1 MMVIRRSW
9 LVARVAVLAAL
20 CSLLAA
26 PTVLSA
32 QATASTA
39 QELMEQIKQRMQ
51 GARTYIADMK
61 LKVDIPFLKAPPSE
75 ATLWYKAPNK
85 THIESP
91 GFAMIPKQGAD
102 LSAATL
108 LAAPYTAFDSGLE
121 SFHGTM
127 MRKIRVI
134 PLEDDAEIAVATIWV
149 DTTQMVP
156 RKVVSTAKRGGTF
169 TAELVYAN
177 DEARQYCLP
186 SYIKLFFD
194 IGEFKLPKT
203 MTGDFDE
210 EEDGDRKAETGDQR
224 ATDNNKAIVQIWYK
238 NYRINVP
245 IKDSVFT
252 GSE

>member
-1 MMVIRRSW
+1 MD
-9 LVARVAVLAAL
+9 
-20 CSLLAA
+20 
-26 PTVLSA
+26 
-32 QATASTA
+32 
-39 QELMEQIKQRMQ
+39 QIKQRMQ

-121 SFHGTM
+121 SFHGTV

-134 PLEDDAEIAVATIWV
+134 PLDDDAEIAVATIWV

-177 DEARQYCLP
+177 EDARQFCLP

-203 MTGDFDE
+203 MTGDFEDE
-210 EEDGDRKAETGDQR
+210 DQAESSEMNGTSTERRDSK
-224 ATDNNKAIVQIWYK
+224 KAIVQIWYK

-245 IKDSVFT
+245 IEDSVF
-252 GSE
+252 EEK

>member
-1 MMVIRRSW
+1 MVTRSW
-9 LVARVAVLAAL
+9 LLVLG
-20 CSLLAA
+20 CW
-26 PTVLSA
+26 LSVGA
-32 QATASTA
+32 QASNATSA
-39 QELMEQIKQRMQ
+39 QELMDQIKQRMK

-75 ATLWYKAPNK
+75 ATIWFKAPNK

-121 SFHGTM
+121 AFHGTM
-127 MRKIRVI
+127 MRKIRII
-134 PLEDDAEIAVATIWV
+134 PLDDDAEIAVATVWV

-177 DEARQYCLP
+177 EEARQFCLP

-210 EEDGDRKAETGDQR
+210 EDDGDGKAETGDQR
-224 ATDNNKAIVQIWYK
+224 ATSNEQRNSKKAIVQIWYK

-245 IKDSVFT
+245 IEDSVFT
-252 GSE
+252 DSK

>member
-1 MMVIRRSW
+1 MMVTRTW
-9 LVARVAVLAAL
+9 LLVVG
-20 CSLLAA
+20 CW
-26 PTVLSA
+26 LSIGA
-32 QATASTA
+32 YTAGATTA
-39 QELMEQIKQRMQ
+39 QELMDQIKQRMK

-75 ATLWYKAPNK
+75 ATIWFKAPNK

-121 SFHGTM
+121 AFHGTT
-127 MRKIRVI
+127 MRKIRII
-134 PLEDDAEIAVATIWV
+134 PLDDDAEIAVATVWV

-177 DEARQYCLP
+177 EEARQFCLP

-210 EEDGDRKAETGDQR
+210 EEDGDQNTENGHQR
-224 ATDNNKAIVQIWYK
+224 AAGNEERALDKNKAIVQIWYK

-245 IKDSVFT
+245 IADSVFT
-252 GSE
+252 DSK